1 MDVDLSETDRF
12 LTVNIDQ
19 RVNFNISIYISLD
32 NYSSSFLSFLLI
44 VRLIFIFVIL
54 DSSSSLFTHV
64 EKNHIDRTLQLKI
77 LTGKNL
83 IANRL

>member
-44 VRLIFIFVIL
+44 VRLIF
-54 DSSSSLFTHV
+54 THV